1 LGRPPGTHDLPI
13 FILIDKDRNGQIL
26 NYVPVV
32 ILAIPQ
38 ILRGILLRLTKNSI
52 LGYSENIRFPNIRI
66 DPGSAGKNQKCEKD

>member
-13 FILIDKDRNGQIL
+13 FILVDEYRNGQIL
-26 NYVPVV
+26 NYVTVV

-52 LGYSENIRFPNIRI
+52 LGYSENIRFPDIRI